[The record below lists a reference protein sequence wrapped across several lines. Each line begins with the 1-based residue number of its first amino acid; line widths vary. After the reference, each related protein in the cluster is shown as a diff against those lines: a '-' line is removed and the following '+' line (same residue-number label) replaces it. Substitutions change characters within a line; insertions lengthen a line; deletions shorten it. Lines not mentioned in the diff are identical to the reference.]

1 MLKNCRKSVKFAVS
15 KRILTGCDPGA
26 VGLRVRAAGGN
37 ANNGTNAG
45 AFAVN
50 ANNAATNANANYSS
64 PLYRLVNKETSD
76 RGAGPCHLAKDDKRG
91 RGCR

>member
-1 MLKNCRKSVKFAVS
+1 MS

-50 ANNAATNANANYSS
+50 ANHAATFAYANYSS

>member
-1 MLKNCRKSVKFAVS
+1 MS

-26 VGLRVRAAGGN
+26 VGLRVRAAGGY
-37 ANNGTNAG
+37 ANYGTDAG
-45 AFAVN
+45 AFAVT
-50 ANNAATNANANYSS
+50 AYYAATCAYAYYSS